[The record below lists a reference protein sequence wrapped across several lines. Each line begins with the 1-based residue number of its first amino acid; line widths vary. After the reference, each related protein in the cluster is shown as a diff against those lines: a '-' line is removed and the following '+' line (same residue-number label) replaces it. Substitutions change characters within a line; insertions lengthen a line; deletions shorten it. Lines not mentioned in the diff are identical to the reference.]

1 MSMTRP
7 PSELCVHHLALL
19 VNDLEASEKFYRDIL
34 GLEEEKRWFNDD
46 GESLRS
52 LWLRTGENSRLMLE
66 RATTTQSRRDKKA
79 SGWHLFALEIE
90 ASKRRAWRDYL
101 SAHGIAI
108 SGESSFSLYFEDP
121 EGNQIAL
128 SHWPHP
134 AEQT

>member
-1 MSMTRP
+1 MTRP
-7 PSELCVHHLALL
+7 TSKLCVHHLALL

-46 GESLRS
+46 GETLRS

-66 RATTTQSRRDKKA
+66 RASSQNRRAKEA

-90 ASKRRAWRDYL
+90 ASKRQAWRDYL
-101 SAHGIAI
+101 SAHGVAI
-108 SGESSFSLYFEDP
+108 SKESSFSLYFEDP

-134 AEQT
+134 TE